1 MARYQGEPI
10 ATRIDKT
17 PSSPLIAG
25 LLVNGPPLMTQ
36 RWRRSSRVRHLAIG
50 VAGAASVAC
59 GGAPAFAQV
68 AFPDSGLNLDLGG
81 AMRLRPKHLGSDEY
95 QVDVVPI
102 IQGQYGDKLHF
113 SLDDGIQYDLVKAGP
128 FKFGPDLEYR
138 QPYDNDL
145 APRSNRTSNAFEVG
159 VFAKINLVYAELEAR
174 FRKAVDG
181 YDGYS
186 GDISLDTL
194 VPLQSKLSLGLEA
207 RVGWADR
214 KFALDQFGS
223 HGLPPGPGAPAPP
236 TNGSIGD
243 YYSAGAQAALI
254 YQWTRRTKFI
264 LSVSDDVILRP
275 SRPQSG
281 ADTRNAATVLL
292 AVARRFSW

>member
-1 MARYQGEPI
+1 M
-10 ATRIDKT
+10 
-17 PSSPLIAG
+17 
-25 LLVNGPPLMTQ
+25 
-36 RWRRSSRVRHLAIG
+36 
-50 VAGAASVAC
+50 
-59 GGAPAFAQV
+59 AQV
-68 AFPDSGLNLDLGG
+68 AFPDTGLNVDLGG
-81 AMRLRPKHLGSDEY
+81 AVRLRPKHLGSDEY
-95 QVDVVPI
+95 QVDLVPI

-113 SLDDGIQYDLVKAGP
+113 SLDDGIQYDAVVAGP

-159 VFAKINLVYAELEAR
+159 AFAKVNLVYAELEGR

-194 VPLQSKLSLGLEA
+194 VPVRPKLSLGLEA
-207 RVGWADR
+207 RLGWADR
-214 KFALDQFGS
+214 KFALNQFGVR
-223 HGLPPGPGAPAPP
+223 GPVLLPGVQ
-236 TNGSIGD
+236 TNASIGD

-254 YQWTRRTKFI
+254 YQRTPRTKFI

-281 ADTRNAATVLL
+281 ADTRNAAVVLL

>member
-1 MARYQGEPI
+1 MFGVC
-10 ATRIDKT
+10 T
-17 PSSPLIAG
+17 PGS
-25 LLVNGPPLMTQ
+25 
-36 RWRRSSRVRHLAIG
+36 
-50 VAGAASVAC
+50 AS
-59 GGAPAFAQV
+59 AQV
-68 AFPDSGLNLDLGG
+68 AFPDTGLSADLGG
-81 AMRLRPKHLGSDEY
+81 AVRVRPKHLGSDEY
-95 QVDVVPI
+95 QFDVVPL

-113 SLDDGIQYDLVKAGP
+113 SLDDGVQYDLVKAGP

-145 APRSNRTSNAFEVG
+145 APRSKGTANAFELG
-159 VFAKINLVYAELEAR
+159 AFAKVNLVYAELEAR

-194 VPLQSKLSLGLEA
+194 VPVRPKLSLALET

-214 KFALDQFGS
+214 KFALVQFGPTR
-223 HGLPPGPGAPAPP
+223 PPVIGPPS
-236 TNGSIGD
+236 TNIGD
-243 YYSAGAQAALI
+243 FYSAGAQAALI
-254 YQWTRRTKFI
+254 YQVSARTKFI

-281 ADTRNAATVLL
+281 ADTRNAATVLFG
-292 AVARRFSW
+292 VVRRFSW